1 MALATQTYLAS
12 SSTITDGVNEVGIVN
27 LLTLNNGA
35 LQTETLPT
43 IEGIDPFTSEPKFS
57 TPNDQLIIDALQQL
71 EINTNVAPGTYVISE
86 TQYFDVPNTIQKEFL
101 IQGTIID
108 FYQNTPI
115 KGANLI
121 LPLPGTE
128 FNTKTD
134 KNGKFKI
141 KATYPINKDTEK
153 ATLRPP
159 ILVTANGYI
168 PKKLTP
174 YALDQ
179 TVRED
184 LRTTQLKSTQGL
196 TDEAKAKIG
205 KLKKDTVALI
215 QRLKPT
221 KAGLKKLIKK
231 FIVILKARLLP
242 FILTLLSA
250 FLIGKISDII
260 SGKLSVAESQGE
272 CPSPE
277 EVAKLR
283 EQRNKTVRELNNI
296 YSVVNT
302 ALTVAGILGGLA
314 VILKVAAGII
324 RNIPL
329 PTSVP
334 PGVGFPTSVI
344 LKFQQLITKLE
355 GIAEKVITL
364 SLGIS
369 AVLLVLSALLL
380 QALQLLKLLD
390 QQLERCN
397 AGGDLAAIDFETAL
411 IDQETQQP
419 GNNLVNGFT
428 LKVVTDEKTPVGSLN
443 RRYATATN
451 SQGVVVLKGEPSFS
465 ASEQILIDEL
475 AFYIR
480 SNNLKA
486 N

>member
-12 SSTITDGVNEVGIVN
+12 TSTITDGINEVGIVN
-27 LLTLNNGA
+27 LLSLNNGA
-35 LQTETLPT
+35 LQTETVPT
-43 IEGIDPFTSEPKFS
+43 IEGIEPFTSEPKFS
-57 TPNDQLIIDALQQL
+57 IPNDQLIVDALQQL
-71 EINTNVAPGTYVISE
+71 EINTNVSPGTYVISE
-86 TQYFDVPNTIQKEFL
+86 TSYFDVPNTIKKEFV
-101 IQGTIID
+101 IKGTIID
-108 FYQNTPI
+108 FYQNIPI
-115 KGANLI
+115 KGANI
-121 LPLPGTE
+121 TLPLPGTK
-128 FNTKTD
+128 FGTKTD
-134 KNGKFKI
+134 KNGKFTI
-141 KATYPINKDTEK
+141 KATYPVDKDTLK

-168 PKKLTP
+168 PVKLTP

-179 TVRED
+179 TVKDD
-184 LRTTQLKSTQGL
+184 LRTVQLKSTQGL
-196 TDEAKAKIG
+196 TDEAKAKVG
-205 KLKKDTVALI
+205 KLKKDIVALI
-215 QRLKPT
+215 QALKPS
-221 KAGLKKLIKK
+221 KLGLKKLIKK
-231 FIVILKARLLP
+231 FIIILKTRLLP
-242 FILTLLSA
+242 FILALLA
-250 FLIGKISDII
+250 PFLIGKISDIL
-260 SGKLSVAESQGE
+260 SGKLSVFESQGE

-277 EVAKLR
+277 EVARLR
-283 EQRNKTVRELNNI
+283 NQRNKTVRELNNI

-314 VILKVAAGII
+314 VVLKVAAGII

-355 GIAEKVITL
+355 GLAEKVITL

-397 AGGDLAAIDFETAL
+397 AGDDLAAIDFETAL
-411 IDQETQQP
+411 IDEETKQP
-419 GNNLVNGFT
+419 GNDLVNGFT
-428 LKVVTDEKTPVGSLN
+428 LAVVTDRKTPVGSLN

-465 ASEQILIDEL
+465 ASEQILKDEL

>member
-1 MALATQTYLAS
+1 M
-12 SSTITDGVNEVGIVN
+12 
-27 LLTLNNGA
+27 
-35 LQTETLPT
+35 
-43 IEGIDPFTSEPKFS
+43 
-57 TPNDQLIIDALQQL
+57 
-71 EINTNVAPGTYVISE
+71 
-86 TQYFDVPNTIQKEFL
+86 
-101 IQGTIID
+101 
-108 FYQNTPI
+108 
-115 KGANLI
+115 
-121 LPLPGTE
+121 
-128 FNTKTD
+128 
-134 KNGKFKI
+134 
-141 KATYPINKDTEK
+141 
-153 ATLRPP
+153 
-159 ILVTANGYI
+159 
-168 PKKLTP
+168 
-174 YALDQ
+174 
-179 TVRED
+179 
-184 LRTTQLKSTQGL
+184 
-196 TDEAKAKIG
+196 
-205 KLKKDTVALI
+205 
-215 QRLKPT
+215 
-221 KAGLKKLIKK
+221 
-231 FIVILKARLLP
+231 
-242 FILTLLSA
+242 
-250 FLIGKISDII
+250 
-260 SGKLSVAESQGE
+260 SVAESQGE

-397 AGGDLAAIDFETAL
+397 ADGDLAAIDFETAL